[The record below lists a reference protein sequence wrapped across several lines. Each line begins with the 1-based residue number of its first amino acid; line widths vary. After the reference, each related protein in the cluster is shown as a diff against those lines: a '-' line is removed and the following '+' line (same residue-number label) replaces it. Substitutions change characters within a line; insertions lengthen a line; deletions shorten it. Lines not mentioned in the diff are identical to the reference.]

1 MSQQPPMLPSLD
13 RGKHRT
19 PGDHACVMEL
29 VSVLNGEPWSDHPR
43 CVDPVLA
50 AVARTVN
57 DVVDGPARERL
68 VALAPEMI
76 GTAPSD
82 RERSGGPGPAL
93 PVDEEIAARLVERC
107 AGHALGHPPHDP
119 SLRYALEWDLRHAQR
134 RLMRA
139 GHRAPPPPPRRR
151 WTVSLRRRR
160 ERHHIEQACAQV
172 TFAIRAAAA
181 HSSDKEL
188 LDLLRACIADVR
200 QVSDPSED
208 HAAHDHAAHDHALHD
223 HAVPGREAHRE
234 SAQERGTSESRET
247 GKSK

>member
-13 RGKHRT
+13 RGRHRT

-57 DVVDGPARERL
+57 DVVDVPARERL

-76 GTAPSD
+76 GTSPSD
-82 RERSGGPGPAL
+82 RERSRAARSGTTAAAL

-107 AGHALGHPPHDP
+107 AGHALGHPLHDP

-172 TFAIRAAAA
+172 TFAIRASAA
-181 HSSDKEL
+181 HSTDEEL
-188 LDLLRACIADVR
+188 LVLLLACIADVHR
-200 QVSDPSED
+200 LSGPSED
-208 HAAHDHAAHDHALHD
+208 GAAHGHAAA
-223 HAVPGREAHRE
+223 
-234 SAQERGTSESRET
+234 AQERGTSESRDT

>member
-1 MSQQPPMLPSLD
+1 MSQQPPALPSLD

-29 VSVLNGEPWSDHPR
+29 VSVLNGEPWSDHPS
-43 CVDPVLA
+43 CVEPVLA

-57 DVVDGPARERL
+57 DVVGAPARERL

-76 GTAPSD
+76 GTAPSAP
-82 RERSGGPGPAL
+82 SGTVPPVL
-93 PVDEEIAARLVERC
+93 PVEEEIAARLVARC
-107 AGHALGHPPHDP
+107 AEHALKDPPHDP

-134 RLMRA
+134 RLGRT
-139 GHRAPPPPPRRR
+139 GHREPPSPPRRR

-181 HSSDKEL
+181 HSTDEEL
-188 LDLLRACIADVR
+188 LGLLRACIADVHR
-200 QVSDPSED
+200 MSAPAQE
-208 HAAHDHAAHDHALHD
+208 HAAQEHAAQ
-223 HAVPGREAHRE
+223 GRE
-234 SAQERGTSESRET
+234 TSESRET